1 MFSRGARSIFGC
13 EWGGFFCCHLKKKDT
28 LVFAA
33 TPFDSVG
40 SAGLLPSFS
49 FT

>member
-1 MFSRGARSIFGC
+1 MGWFILLPF
-13 EWGGFFCCHLKKKDT
+13 KKKKT

-40 SAGLLPSFS
+40 SAGLLLSFS